1 MPPGT
6 NGGPSV
12 AGTRTETFGI
22 KDVWGYNLEEEMR
35 RLNRLVKKYPFVAI
49 DTEFPGVVA
58 RPCGVFNTNSDYEYA
73 LFKVN
78 VDLMKIIQLGLSF
91 FDENG
96 LQPEPIHTWQF
107 NFRFHLS
114 EEMYAQVSRNCF

>member
-1 MPPGT
+1 
-6 NGGPSV
+6 
-12 AGTRTETFGI
+12 
-22 KDVWGYNLEEEMR
+22 MR
-35 RLNRLVKKYPFVAI
+35 KINKLVRKFPFIAI

-58 RPCGVFNTNSDYEYA
+58 RPCGVFNTNSEFEYA

-96 LQPEPIHTWQF
+96 KQPQPIHTWQF
-107 NFRFHLS
+107 NFRFSLA
-114 EEMYAQVSRNCF
+114 EEMYAQVGKTIQERQVVRKVLQKAAKF